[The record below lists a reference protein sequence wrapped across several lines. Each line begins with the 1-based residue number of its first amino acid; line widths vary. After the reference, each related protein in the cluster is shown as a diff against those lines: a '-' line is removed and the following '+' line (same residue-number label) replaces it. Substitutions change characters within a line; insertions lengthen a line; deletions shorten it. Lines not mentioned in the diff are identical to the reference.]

1 MEHSSKVHKRVVNNF
16 LGNINHFY
24 HYEGSVTYNGTVNY
38 NAENGGRQQDWAEAE
53 EAEFEEAADL
63 APVKAAGETA
73 DEEQDYSAAVGKC
86 FRNTSAFVREKVKE
100 AVEKYYRG
108 VAANLTLIEVTLFDH
123 CLIYKRN
130 SHTPL
135 VRSLIAWG
143 ILGKMSEVEV
153 KKLSNLMAS
162 KYQEIP
168 KGGYKVWDKYHEND
182 KTLCADIGANLGPT
196 IPYRIELGK

>member
-1 MEHSSKVHKRVVNNF
+1 MDATGKIKRYRRFKGWDYAKGASLFITIATEPRRALFGRIVNGALALSP
-16 LGNINHFY
+16 LG
-24 HYEGSVTYNGTVNY
+24 
-38 NAENGGRQQDWAEAE
+38 
-53 EAEFEEAADL
+53 
-63 APVKAAGETA
+63 
-73 DEEQDYSAAVGKC
+73 
-86 FRNTSAFVREKVKE
+86 EKVKE